1 VLGKGSFRMPG
12 QNDFISR
19 AEDTADNVLRHT
31 KNVLPHLARLC
42 LVSTFIEDGIR
53 MWMQWGEQRDYI
65 SSTWGCGQFFASLFV
80 LINMVGQLGSCG
92 GVLVR
97 KQVQIMCYILFFII
111 GLQTVAYSILWD
123 LKFLARNLALVGAVL
138 LLLAESKSESRSLFA
153 GVPQLDTTT
162 PKSYLQLGGRVL
174 LVFMFMTLL
183 HFTFSPVD
191 LIQNLVGSAL
201 MFLVCIG
208 HKTKLS
214 AMVLVLWLSVL
225 NLYQNQF
232 WMYSSTRAMHDFLKY
247 DFFQTLSVIG
257 GLLMLIALGPG
268 GVSVDERKKLY

>member
-1 VLGKGSFRMPG
+1 MP
-12 QNDFISR
+12 QNDFISK
-19 AEDTADNVLRHT
+19 AEDAAENILRHT
-31 KNVLPHLARLC
+31 KYILPHMARLC

-65 SSTWGCGQFFASLFV
+65 ASTWSCGNFLAALFV
-80 LINMVGQLGSCG
+80 FVNMVGQLGSCA
-92 GVLVR
+92 GVLLR
-97 KQVQIMCYILFFII
+97 KHVQITCYILFFII

-123 LKFLARNLALVGAVL
+123 IKFLARNLALVGAVL
-138 LLLAESKSESRSLFA
+138 LLLAESKSESKSLFA

-162 PKSYLQLGGRVL
+162 PKSYMQLGGRVL

-183 HFTFSPVD
+183 HFTFNPLD
-191 LIQNLVGSAL
+191 LIQNIVGSLL

-214 AMVLVLWLSVL
+214 AMVLVCWLFVL

-232 WMYSSTRAMHDFLKY
+232 WQYSSSRAIHDFLKY